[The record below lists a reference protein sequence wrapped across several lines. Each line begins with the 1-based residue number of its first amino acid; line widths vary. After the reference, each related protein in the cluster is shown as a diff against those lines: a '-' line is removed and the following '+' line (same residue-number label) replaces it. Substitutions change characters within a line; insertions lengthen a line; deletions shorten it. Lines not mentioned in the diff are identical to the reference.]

1 MRKGIPQVAVIMGS
15 DSDLPVMKEAAAQL
29 KELGIPYEVK
39 ILSAHRSPEETLKYA
54 RGAKKKGLK
63 VIIAGAGGAAHLA
76 GVVASHT
83 TIPVIGVPLENSPL
97 KGIDALCATVQ
108 MPSGVPVATMAM
120 GLSGARNAGILA
132 GEILALGDKKIDR
145 KLVQLKKEMA
155 LKIKKKNKNL
165 KI

>member
-1 MRKGIPQVAVIMGS
+1 MKKDTPLVAVIMGS
-15 DSDLPVMKEAAAQL
+15 DSDLPVMKEAVAQL

-54 RGAKKKGLK
+54 RGAKEKGLK

-120 GLSGARNAGILA
+120 GRSGARNAGILA
-132 GEILALGDKKIDR
+132 GEILALSNKRIDQ
-145 KLVQLKKEMA
+145 KLVQLRKEMA
-155 LKIKKKNKNL
+155 LKIKKKNKSL

>member
-15 DSDLPVMKEAAAQL
+15 DSDLPVMKEAVMQL
-29 KELGIPYEVK
+29 KELGIPYELK

-83 TIPVIGVPLENSPL
+83 TLPVIGVPLENSPL

>member
-1 MRKGIPQVAVIMGS
+1 MKEQKVVVAVIMGS
-15 DSDLPVMKEAAAQL
+15 DSDLPVMKEAVAQL

-120 GLSGARNAGILA
+120 GRSGARNAGILA
-132 GEILALGDKKIDR
+132 GEILALSNKRIDQ
-145 KLVQLKKEMA
+145 KLVQLRKEMA
-155 LKIKKKNKNL
+155 LKIKKKNKSL

>member
-29 KELGIPYEVK
+29 KELGIPYELK

>member
-1 MRKGIPQVAVIMGS
+1 MKEDTPLVAVIMGS
-15 DSDLPVMKEAAAQL
+15 DSDLPVMKEAAVQL

-120 GLSGARNAGILA
+120 GRSGARNAGILA
-132 GEILALGDKKIDR
+132 GEILALSNKRIDQ
-145 KLVQLKKEMA
+145 KLVQLRKEMA
-155 LKIKKKNKNL
+155 LKIKKKNKNF